1 MTKRLK
7 TALVEHGHT
16 RPLMDGTV
24 TPRTF
29 EFDFEDVPVIIKA
42 FRRMVR
48 GLELDIC
55 EMAMTTYLCAR
66 AHGKPFTAIPVFPMR
81 AFHHGAIVYNTRAG
95 IHTPKDLEGRKVGVN
110 RGYTVTTGLWARS
123 ILQHEHGV
131 DLSRVTW
138 VLSGDEHV
146 AEYRP
151 PVNVIPIEPG
161 KTLEAMLIAGEIAAA
176 IGVQVES
183 PDVKPLIPNAR
194 ETGFEALRRRGHY
207 PINHTVVV
215 RNDLLDAHSDLAP
228 DIFDAFARAKRIYV
242 QRLREGQV
250 DAASPIDQVFRRVM
264 EITAD
269 PLPYGIDAN
278 RQALEAIVQHS
289 VEQGIL
295 SRHVAIEEL
304 FPANTRSLTA

>member
-29 EFDFEDVPVIIKA
+29 EFDFEDVPIIIKA

-215 RNDLLDAHSDLAP
+215 RNDLIDAHSDLAP

-264 EITAD
+264 EITGD

-295 SRHVAIEEL
+295 PRSVAIEDL
-304 FPANTRSLTA
+304 FPENTRALNG

>member
-29 EFDFEDVPVIIKA
+29 EFDFEDVPIIIKA

-215 RNDLLDAHSDLAP
+215 RNDLIDAHSDLAP

-264 EITAD
+264 EITGD

-295 SRHVAIEEL
+295 SRSVAIEDL
-304 FPANTRSLTA
+304 FPENTRALNG